1 MADPVIFEAMTHK
14 DLEACFAIRIDVFCG
29 EQKVSREIEFDG
41 LDDQCRHYLATW
53 KNSGIGTARMRPLG
67 NGEVKLERVAVR
79 SEYRLLG
86 IGRLLMA
93 RALADAKEEGY
104 GTAVLNA
111 QIQAGPFYEKLGFR
125 AEGGEFLEADIPHHR
140 MSKAL

>member
-1 MADPVIFEAMTHK
+1 
-14 DLEACFAIRIDVFCG
+14 
-29 EQKVSREIEFDG
+29 
-41 LDDQCRHYLATW
+41 
-53 KNSGIGTARMRPLG
+53 MRPLG